1 MSILKKMSKGL
12 ERGEERR
19 GRIEV
24 RLREGGAKVFGR
36 AKHAGCRAPKEISS
50 P

>member
-24 RLREGGAKVFGR
+24 RLREGAKVFGR